1 MAGIGAQIK
10 LKPVLRM
17 RIWKDAEQRWYTP
30 RQLWW
35 KEKVFDRIQALRRL
49 GR

>member
-1 MAGIGAQIK
+1 MQPASAK
-10 LKPVLRM
+10 PKSSLKIRVWR
-17 RIWKDAEQRWYTP
+17 DADKRWYTP

-35 KEKVFDRIQALRRL
+35 KEKVLDKIQALRRL